1 MLEGP
6 DLSPSG
12 VHTTSASICLGS
24 DGQWR
29 LMRLSTAAL
38 SPGGH
43 SSRNTP
49 GHGCLEAERE
59 REWEERSREQH
70 FILYSFGNG
79 CLAALMT
86 PN

>member
-29 LMRLSTAAL
+29 LMRFSTAAL

-49 GHGCLEAERE
+49 GHGCLEAERGE
-59 REWEERSREQH
+59 RVGGKEQGTASH
-70 FILYSFGNG
+70 FVFFWKRMLG
-79 CLAALMT
+79 CI
-86 PN
+86 NDS